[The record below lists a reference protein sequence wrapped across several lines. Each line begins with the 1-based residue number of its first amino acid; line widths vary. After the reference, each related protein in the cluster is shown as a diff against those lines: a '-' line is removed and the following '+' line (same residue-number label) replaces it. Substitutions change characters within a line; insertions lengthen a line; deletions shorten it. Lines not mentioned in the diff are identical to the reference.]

1 MKMRVRPTE
10 ADSQFVVYWLQSKEA
25 RVYVRTHAAGASST
39 MKKITQGDVC
49 FLPFPKI
56 AIEEQRRV
64 TAYLD
69 AVQGE
74 VDDMRRLQAQDAE
87 LLDQLEQSI
96 LERAFRGE
104 L

>member
-1 MKMRVRPTE
+1 
-10 ADSQFVVYWLQSKEA
+10 
-25 RVYVRTHAAGASST
+25 

-69 AVQGE
+69 AIQGE
-74 VDDMRRLQAQDAE
+74 VDEMRRLQAQDAE
-87 LLDQLEQSI
+87 LLDQLEQLI
-96 LERAFRGE
+96 LECAFRGK